1 MTTQIG
7 FTPPE
12 AAPQGGEPV
21 RRRHVVYLPGY
32 DPESNKRYR
41 ALFAREFARYAKRFD
56 LGSRT
61 VTRAETRPDGL
72 VQTWTVEAGQP
83 GLETRTT
90 YDVLLWDD
98 LVRADFRRPLLAS
111 MGLLTAGILHTFAT
125 GKLFRLYALNWKY
138 GNVILYPFGMTVI
151 LAALAALLGTGVA
164 HLIAGWLPGLA
175 AGAIGAIAAI
185 GLVLAAIPLL
195 DRIFLRQ
202 LINDWVFNWQHSIG
216 RRRDY
221 EARLS
226 LFADH
231 VAGVCRTGEVDEVLI
246 VGHSSGAL
254 TAVEVAARVLERGLP
269 AGPRLSLLTLGSGLP
284 LVAIHRR
291 AQQTRADVMRLVG
304 SDRLVWVDYQAPQD
318 WMNFPGFNPARDLGL
333 TPEGPVRNPL
343 IRSTKFREIIVPD
356 VYRRISFRPF
366 RMHFQFLMANDL
378 PGEYDFF
385 ALTLGPQA
393 LRDRVMNPRIV
404 PLRPEAAPEPVPVHR
419 EI

>member
-12 AAPQGGEPV
+12 AAPQGSEPV

-32 DPESNKRYR
+32 DPDSTKRYR
-41 ALFAREFARYAKRFD
+41 ALFVRELSRYAKRFA
-56 LGSRT
+56 LGSKT

-72 VQTWTVEAGQP
+72 VQTWTVTAGQP
-83 GLETRTT
+83 GGETRTT

-98 LVRADFRRPLLAS
+98 LVQADFRRPLLVS
-111 MGLLTAGILHTFAT
+111 MALLTIGILHTFAT
-125 GKLFRLYALNWKY
+125 GKLVRLYRLNWKY
-138 GNVILYPFGMTVI
+138 GNIILYPFGMTVI
-151 LAALAALLGTGVA
+151 LAALAGLLGTGVA
-164 HLIAGWLPGLA
+164 HLLAGWLPRVA
-175 AGAIGAIAAI
+175 AGAIGLIAAI

-221 EARLS
+221 EARLA

-231 VAGVCRTGEVDEVLI
+231 VERIVRAGGVDEVLI

-254 TAVEVAARVLERGLP
+254 TAVEVAGRVLERGLP
-269 AGPRLSLLTLGSGLP
+269 DEPRLSLLTLGSGLP
-284 LVAIHRR
+284 LVAVHRR
-291 AQQTRADVMRLVG
+291 AEQTRADVMRIVG

-318 WMNFPGFNPARDLGL
+318 WMNFPGFNPARDLDERPKGA
-333 TPEGPVRNPL
+333 VRNPL
-343 IRSTKFREIIVPD
+343 IRSTKFREIIVPE

-378 PGEYDFF
+378 PGEYDYF
-385 ALTLGPQA
+385 ALTLGPQP